1 MKVIVKI
8 AHAKFFDGK
17 KNIFPEIGDEI
28 ILPDDIAKKEIKARN
43 VVELST
49 LEDELIS
56 GSRKRKSSPQIEPE
70 PDEEDVDEP
79 EENDEEDDEKE
90 EEEEEE
96 DKKHPPF
103 PSEDDEDEEEEDER
117 PVKKK
122 KKIFEKVK
130 KSKRD
135 R

>member
-28 ILPDDIAKKEIKARN
+28 ILPDDIAKREIRARN

-49 LEDELIS
+49 LGDELIS

-70 PDEEDVDEP
+70 PDEDVDEP
-79 EENDEEDDEKE
+79 EEEESEEESE

-96 DKKHPPF
+96 
-103 PSEDDEDEEEEDER
+103 EEEEL
-117 PVKKK
+117 PIKSKKK
-122 KKIFEKVK
+122 SFEKEK
-130 KSKRD
+130 KSRRD